1 MQGITN
7 PICKE
12 SPSNAPLSGKI
23 DYFQPEVSDSKS
35 MASDFFTDD
44 WLIGLQKSGA
54 KWTGSGATG

>member
-44 WLIGLQKSGA
+44 DPSTPDWADLSI
-54 KWTGSGATG
+54 